1 MSEKKVIKIGNG
13 TKKSDK
19 WLKSSICLTDIPKE
33 LTFEYNG
40 KTYVKVDIN
49 IYASPNQFGKD
60 VSISIDEWKPS
71 GQQYN
76 VPEKRNTAADNIAK
90 ENQKKIVEAVVNEDE
105 NFLPF

>member
-1 MSEKKVIKIGNG
+1 MSETKIKIGNG
-13 TKKSDK
+13 QKKSEK

-40 KTYVKVDIN
+40 KNYVKVDIN
-49 IYASPNQFGKD
+49 IFDSPNKFGKD

-76 VPEKRNTAADNIAK
+76 VPTERKTAADNVRK
-90 ENQKKIVEAVVNEDE
+90 EVEQQLPANDD
-105 NFLPF
+105 LPF